1 MTENGAEPIAI
12 LVVDA
17 NVIMSVI
24 LGGETNATR
33 HVFTKLLES
42 GVLLFAPETLAHE
55 VERNLPRAVEVKLL
69 KQTSDKAVIEATITA
84 SLEVWKSLE
93 PLLKTVSVSEYA
105 HLEKVA
111 RKRVGFDV
119 DDWPYVA
126 LALHLNCAIW
136 TRNVRHL
143 AGGGVPVWT
152 TDRVQILLED

>member
-1 MTENGAEPIAI
+1 MEPAAV

-42 GVLLFAPETLAHE
+42 GVLLFAPETLANE

-69 KQTSDKAVIEATITA
+69 KQTADKAIIEATVTA
-84 SLEVWKSLE
+84 SLESWKALE
-93 PLLKTVSVSEYA
+93 PLLKMVTLDKYA

-126 LALHLNCAIW
+126 LALHFNCAIW
-136 TRNVRHL
+136 TRNVKHL

-152 TDRVQILLED
+152 TDRVQILLEG

>member
-1 MTENGAEPIAI
+1 VEPAAV

-33 HVFTKLLES
+33 HVFTKLIES
-42 GVLLFAPETLAHE
+42 GVLLFAPKTLANE
-55 VERNLPRAVEVKLL
+55 VEQNLPRAVEVKLL
-69 KQTSDKAVIEATITA
+69 KQTSDRAVIEASVTA
-84 SLEVWKSLE
+84 SLESWKALE
-93 PLLKTVSVSEYA
+93 TLLQIVSANEYK

-126 LALHLNCAIW
+126 LALQLNCAIW

-152 TDRVQILLED
+152 TDRVQILLEK